1 MQTTLFE
8 VKFYNGSKFN
18 VFCSGKS
25 QIKRFLLYIHR
36 NVEEIESWR
45 ELTNGIHKISQLE
58 KISALYH

>member
-8 VKFYNGSKFN
+8 VKYYNGSKFN
-18 VFCSGKS
+18 VFCSSES

-45 ELTNGIHKISQLE
+45 ELTKGIHNISQFE
-58 KISALYH
+58 KIITNKL